1 MLMMLLP
8 LFALAA
14 QPATSPPPAPPP
26 ALPAAEPAP
35 VTPTGPDPRPYVA
48 LVTDLGTIT
57 VRLEARRAPVTAKNF
72 LRYVDTRRMD
82 GFKFYRSTRTW
93 GSASRLLPAGKRVNA
108 ARNSAAIAHGT
119 TPKHRPH
126 T

>member
-35 VTPTGPDPRPYVA
+35 VTPTGPDPPPYVA
-48 LVTDLGTIT
+48 LVTDLGTLT
-57 VRLEARRAPVTAKNF
+57 VRLEDRRAPVTAKNF
-72 LRYVDTRRMD
+72 LRSVDTRRMD
-82 GFKFYRSTRTW
+82 GFKFYRSTRTTSE
-93 GSASRLLPAGKRVNA
+93 GRRVGKSCVSTCKYR
-108 ARNSAAIAHGT
+108 R
-119 TPKHRPH
+119 TPHHK
-126 T
+126 

>member
-57 VRLEARRAPVTAKNF
+57 VRLEDRRAPVTAKNF
-72 LRYVDTRRMD
+72 LRYFETRRID
-82 GFKFYRSTRTW
+82 GFQFHRSTPPFLLDDHRYGNNCARTFP
-93 GSASRLLPAGKRVNA
+93 SR
-108 ARNSAAIAHGT
+108 GT
-119 TPKHRPH
+119 RIQ
-126 T
+126 